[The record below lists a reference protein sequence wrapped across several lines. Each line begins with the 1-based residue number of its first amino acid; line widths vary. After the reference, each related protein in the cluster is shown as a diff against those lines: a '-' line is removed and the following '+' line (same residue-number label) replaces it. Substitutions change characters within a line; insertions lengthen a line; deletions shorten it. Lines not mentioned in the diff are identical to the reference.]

1 MSAINR
7 MVSTRAPH
15 LARWK
20 YADDAGRIVYR
31 DAAEPESDKLRLI
44 RPPEVEG
51 SPEKPAAT
59 RTVKLE
65 SQKEVT

>member
-1 MSAINR
+1 MSSTNR

-20 YADDAGRIVYR
+20 YADQSGRIVYR
-31 DAAEPESDKLRLI
+31 DAEASPADQLRLI

-65 SQKEVT
+65 TEKE

>member
-1 MSAINR
+1 MSSTHR

-20 YADDAGRIVYR
+20 YADQSGRIVYR
-31 DAAEPESDKLRLI
+31 DAAAPESEQLRLI

-65 SQKEVT
+65 TEKD